1 MKKIFLKLKTLW
13 INSKTWFL
21 NSKYHEEMI
30 AIPIIIFIFYLCN
43 YIFTAMFPNS
53 AFFDF
58 ASQIETFL
66 NNIVMFI
73 IAITVA
79 NISISI
85 IFPNIYKYLRNEF
98 YNFNIEQKSTYA
110 VAILIAFIIAAALIF
125 G

>member
-30 AIPIIIFIFYLCN
+30 AIPIVIFVFYLCN
-43 YIFTAMFPNS
+43 YIFTALFPNG

-58 ASQIETFL
+58 ASQIETLINSVVTFF
-66 NNIVMFI
+66 V
-73 IAITVA
+73 AITVA
-79 NISISI
+79 NISIRI